1 MSCSSFNVYL
11 NTTDVFA
18 VNTAGKD
25 YTWGFD
31 FGFIEDGD
39 YEMSIQFTSGNIA
52 ITDYSS
58 NGAVQVSV
66 ETGVMAQTYTG
77 GSHVKAMPTQIAGSL
92 RLYWNSATV
101 ATYVANRTDNH
112 PVLYKNLNKS
122 SNFIRIH
129 LDSSQGT
136 LIPNPISTN
145 WSVMLHFQKI
155 YDGECQSRKY

>member
-1 MSCSSFNVYL
+1 MPHSFNVYL
-11 NTTDVFA
+11 NTTDAYA

-31 FGFIEDGD
+31 FGFCEDGD

-52 ITDYSS
+52 VADYSS
-58 NGAVQVSV
+58 NGAVQMSV
-66 ETGVMAQTYTG
+66 ETGVMPLVYSG
-77 GSHVKAMPTQIAGSL
+77 GAHVKALPSLIAGSL
-92 RLYWNSATV
+92 RLIWNSASV

-112 PVLYKNLNKS
+112 PVLFKSLNRS

-129 LDSSQGT
+129 LDTNNGN

-145 WSVMLHFQKI
+145 WSIMLHFVKV
-155 YDGECQSRKY
+155 